1 MICPGLEEPS
11 SLDPFL
17 MKFPMVPSVEA
28 LTSTGLSIGST
39 NVFLTPMNFKPENS
53 STPNKHY
60 SSQPSTSKENSK
72 AEVTIGLES
81 PGMANL
87 SNSSNNSSLKR
98 HSSDPISSFQSGELT
113 VSVKSAKHDYD
124 YDFQPTDFAKIPN
137 PLSADASKLL
147 RNAAL
152 PDFPLADITQQI
164 TKFTDLSKLA
174 NFTTSDLAKL
184 SSFSMGD
191 FTRSPAYARNIASL
205 FGPLGKMSP
214 AKDLEGN
221 DYPELPQS
229 YKQSTS
235 VTDLSRSEGSKK
247 DRESSDHHESQK
259 KKSSEETI
267 IKPDFGAMLDMTI
280 HHSKK
285 QTASQ
290 ETEESLN
297 LSKDR

>member
-1 MICPGLEEPS
+1 
-11 SLDPFL
+11 
-17 MKFPMVPSVEA
+17 MKFPMIPSVEA
-28 LTSTGLSIGST
+28 LTSTGMSIGST
-39 NVFLTPMNFKPENS
+39 NVFLTPMNFKPEGS

-72 AEVTIGLES
+72 SELTIGLES
-81 PGMANL
+81 PGMASL
-87 SNSSNNSSLKR
+87 SNNSNNSSMKR

-113 VSVKSAKHDYD
+113 VSVKNAKHDYD

-137 PLSADASKLL
+137 PLSADTSKML

-184 SSFSMGD
+184 SSFSMSD

-221 DYPELPQS
+221 DYPEIPQS

-235 VTDLSRSEGSKK
+235 VADLCRSALESNKSE
-247 DRESSDHHESQK
+247 RESSDHHDSQK
-259 KKSSEETI
+259 QKSSEETI

-285 QTASQ
+285 QAASQ